1 MSINRAVVVTTL
13 PILLAVGVAAV
24 VVSSPAPQQKV
35 TRVTHQDNVVVQLP
49 EQWVPFSAKIVYTQ
63 QGRVRY
69 GKFFRSSNGSNTTV
83 NESNDG
89 VPVITIHNFASRQTF
104 AHLGQ
109 QGWIAYPLDERQS
122 NSPKPRISA
131 SAKKLRQLSTSIA
144 DAPVYEFTRSGGVSR
159 LAAGLNG
166 FPVYLEELDGRTIE
180 FTDIVLGEPP
190 ASVFA
195 PLPGARPVVKKRN
208 DVLARTPLRGKR
220 TP

>member
-1 MSINRAVVVTTL
+1 M
-13 PILLAVGVAAV
+13 PILLAVGLAAGV
-24 VVSSPAPQQKV
+24 LSPAPQQKI
-35 TRVTHQDNVVVQLP
+35 TSATQPDNVVVQLP
-49 EQWVPFSAKIVYTQ
+49 KQWVPFSATIVYTE
-63 QGRVRY
+63 QGVVRY
-69 GKFFRSSNGSNTTV
+69 GKFYRSFNGSNTTI
-83 NESNDG
+83 NESSDG
-89 VPVITIHNFASRQTF
+89 LPVITIHNFATRQTF
-104 AHLGQ
+104 ARLGQ

-190 ASVFA
+190 ANVFA
-195 PLPGARPVVKKRN
+195 PPPDARPVMMKRD
-208 DVLARTPLRGKR
+208 DVRAPLPPGKR
-220 TP
+220 AP